1 MIGNAVD
8 HLRVHDNGIESD
20 KVRDEQTDFLTLI
33 ENIKHRLLPGWDLLQ
48 AKLDHQRIFVRLL
61 NYSMTKR
68 VQNLDR
74 AANDLENFVS
84 EQ

>member
-1 MIGNAVD
+1 
-8 HLRVHDNGIESD
+8 
-20 KVRDEQTDFLTLI
+20 
-33 ENIKHRLLPGWDLLQ
+33 LQ